1 MQNWTVKELLCHYL
15 QMKIQIIKK
24 KNYMNTFRD
33 YILADVFLPSLLHMT
48 YQ

>member
-1 MQNWTVKELLCHYL
+1 MQSWTVKELLCHYL
-15 QMKIQIIKK
+15 QMKIQIIL
-24 KNYMNTFRD
+24 KNDMNTFRD